1 MTQKEIMERL
11 ADGSR
16 QFAQIEEQMGE
27 VLSALKVLPEMQA
40 DIARAKAD
48 SATVKDIVE
57 AWNAVKTGGR
67 FIRWL
72 VPIIGGFGAA
82 WAALKSGL
90 WSMLK

>member
-11 ADGSR
+11 TEGSR
-16 QFAQIEEQMGE
+16 QFALIEKQMSE
-27 VLSALKVLPEMQA
+27 VLAALKLLPDMQA

-48 SATVKDIVE
+48 SATVKEILE

-72 VPIIGGFGAA
+72 VPIIGGLGAA
-82 WAALKSGL
+82 WATLKSGF
-90 WSMLK
+90 WSILK